1 MEPLS
6 AFPLPLSMNGP
17 PVGYGWEERDTLS
30 LASKT
35 TAFESEI
42 DRRDKFLGER
52 RCVICG
58 SSRWPALERCL
69 IIRDAEHEV
78 ELVSQVENEFDPA
91 RC

>member
-6 AFPLPLSMNGP
+6 AFPHPLSMNGP

-35 TAFESEI
+35 SAFESEI
-42 DRRDKFLGER
+42 DRRDKFLGHR

-58 SSRWPALERCL
+58 FSPPSVLERSL
-69 IIRDAEHEV
+69 IIRDTEQ
-78 ELVSQVENEFDPA
+78 ELVSQVENAFDPA
-91 RC
+91 